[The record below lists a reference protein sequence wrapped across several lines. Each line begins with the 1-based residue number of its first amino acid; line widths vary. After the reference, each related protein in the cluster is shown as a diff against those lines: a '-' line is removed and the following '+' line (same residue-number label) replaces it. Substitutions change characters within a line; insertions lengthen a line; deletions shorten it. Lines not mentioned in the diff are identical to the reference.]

1 MFICWCH
8 LCLETLGLADVLN
21 CKITKA
27 FQYFPWTSTS
37 VVGLGTAFQR
47 RLKCLI
53 VLSRTVQ
60 LSEFTILIEVP
71 VQFWLPNHEFR

>member
-37 VVGLGTAFQR
+37 VAGLGTAFQL